1 MEEMAGKD
9 VAVFAANSFSDYLHG
24 ITRDPETAPTFAMTG
39 CDPCMVAN
47 RLSHFF
53 DFHGPSIT
61 VDTAC
66 SSALTAIH
74 LACQSLRS
82 GDSPCAI
89 VAAAHLN
96 IYPQSTIL
104 YSLSQ

>member
-39 CDPCMVAN
+39 CDPCMIAN

-53 DFHGPSIT
+53 DFRGPSIT

-82 GDSPCAI
+82 GDSPYAI